1 MKYYIILTSIH
12 AERIRKESL
21 AESELPQTDLTLLAQ
36 SLDATFITPEPYP
49 IEVKLIDKVRAK
61 LTSSPENWA
70 FARAIAPQ
78 FTAEDIVFC
87 PGEEIGMP
95 LVSICSSIKERPK
108 IIVWF
113 HRITGL
119 RSRIALKLFRIGQFV
134 DYALVNSRLN
144 QNFLNNYLNLREAQ
158 IFFWWYPI
166 NVNYFAERT
175 KGSSDKPRPLIVSCG
190 LEQRDYR
197 LLAAATEE
205 LDVDVRVAGFSQ
217 FQTIVAKTFPKV
229 MPENMS
235 NKKYSLPELTKL
247 YRDADVV
254 AVCLKQN
261 NGTSGVTVL
270 TEAMSCRKAIVCT
283 RTKGLNDY
291 LNDEQAIMTIEPGD
305 VAGLKKAI
313 LYLLNN
319 LEEAEARA
327 ERAYQLANRRHKLE
341 TQVEILTKFMK
352 NIYESK

>member
-1 MKYYIILTSIH
+1 MTSIQ
-12 AERIRKESL
+12 AERIRKETL
-21 AESELPQTDLTLLAQ
+21 AGSQLPQTDLTLLAQ
-36 SLDATFITPEPYP
+36 ILDATFITPESYA
-49 IEVKLIDKVRAK
+49 ISVKPVDKIRAK
-61 LTSSPENWA
+61 LSATPENWA

-87 PGEEIGMP
+87 PGEEIGIP
-95 LVSICSSIKERPK
+95 LVSICSSSQERPK

-119 RSRIALKLFRIGQFV
+119 RSRIALKLFKIGQFV
-134 DYALVNSRLN
+134 DYAIVCSSLN
-144 QNFLNNYLNLREAQ
+144 QNFLKNYLNLTEKQ

-166 NVNYFAERT
+166 NVDYFTSKIEESSQT
-175 KGSSDKPRPLIVSCG
+175 PSDKSRPLIVSCG

-197 LLAAATEE
+197 LLAAATNE

-217 FQTIVAKTFPKV
+217 FQSVVAKTFPKV

-247 YRDADVV
+247 YSDADLVT
-254 AVCLKQN
+254 VCLKQN

-270 TEAMSCRKAIVCT
+270 TEAMACSKAIVCT

-291 LNDEQAIMTIEPGD
+291 LDDEEAIMTIEPGD

-313 LYLLNN
+313 LYLLDNP
-319 LEEAEARA
+319 EKAKIRA
-327 ERAYQLANRRHKLE
+327 ERAYQLAKRRHKLE
-341 TQVEILTKFMK
+341 TQVDILAKFIK
-352 NIYESK
+352 TIP

>member
-21 AESELPQTDLTLLAQ
+21 AESELPQTDLSLLAQ
-36 SLDATFITPEPYP
+36 SLDATFITPESYP
-49 IEVKLIDKVRAK
+49 IEVKLIDKIRAK
-61 LTSSPENWA
+61 LTASPENWA

-87 PGEEIGMP
+87 PGEEIGIP
-95 LVSICSSIKERPK
+95 LVSICSSLEKRPK
-108 IIVWF
+108 IVVWF

-119 RSRIALKLFRIGQFV
+119 RSRIALKLFRIGRFV
-134 DYALVNSRLN
+134 DYGIVCSRLN
-144 QNFLNNYLNLREAQ
+144 QNFLQNYLNLTEEQ

-166 NVNYFAERT
+166 NVDYFTPKTETTSR
-175 KGSSDKPRPLIVSCG
+175 KQRPLIVSCG

-197 LLAAATEE
+197 LLAAATNE

-217 FQTIVAKTFPKV
+217 FQSIVAKTFPKV

-235 NKKYSLPELTKL
+235 NKKYSLPELTRL

-270 TEAMSCRKAIVCT
+270 TEAMACCKAIICT
-283 RTKGLNDY
+283 RTKGLDDY
-291 LNDEQAIMTIEPGD
+291 LDDEEAIITIEPED
-305 VAGLKKAI
+305 AAGLKKAI

-319 LEEAEARA
+319 PEEAKLRA
-327 ERAYQLANRRHKLE
+327 KRAYQLANRRHNLE
-341 TQVEILTKFMK
+341 NQVEILTKFIK
-352 NIYESK
+352 TI